1 MKIGLTGGIAS
12 GKSTVAELLRKKGVK
27 VLDADKIA
35 HQLMTP
41 ETEMGQEVVEYFGED
56 ILLSSTEIDREQLG
70 KIVFNDEIAR
80 EKLDEITHPYI
91 IAELNRKMEAI
102 LEVNDIVVAEVAL
115 LIEADMGD
123 LFDEIWVV
131 YADKEAQIE
140 RLIKRSGYKRERAE
154 AQVEAQLS
162 LQEKVKYADRVISN
176 NGSWKDLTKKVDG
189 IWQEIEGG
197 IEK

>member
-176 NGSWKDLTKKVDG
+176 NGSWKNLTKKVDG